1 MLCTSLYVAV
11 YVCSTLHWRVWRLP
25 AWYVSFRTK
34 QLLAGKWKI
43 HTVTCQSRDSDI
55 SLQVSVTSS
64 LSFPRSLELQTT
76 SASPE
81 GEWTGSRQGCN
92 WNDANIS
99 NTSTSSPDVN
109 DPAVWAYGG
118 LKINEDVT
126 WVCVKERRGCENS
139 CEFCEDDQHLTDQQ
153 TTSLANRKEK
163 KRIVFPVDLIPSQ
176 AWRWAQGCKI
186 CRMNYLRLARGKH
199 VTYDQ

>member
-1 MLCTSLYVAV
+1 MTVTSH
-11 YVCSTLHWRVWRLP
+11 CKCRWRLP
-25 AWYVSFRTK
+25 CPFLVRSS
-34 QLLAGKWKI
+34 
-43 HTVTCQSRDSDI
+43 SRR
-55 SLQVSVTSS
+55 QVRRQRASGPEADKDAIETTPTSVTH
-64 LSFPRSLELQTT
+64 LLLVPM
-76 SASPE
+76 
-81 GEWTGSRQGCN
+81 WTIPLFGLM
-92 WNDANIS
+92 
-99 NTSTSSPDVN
+99 VN
-109 DPAVWAYGG
+109 GG

-126 WVCVKERRGCENS
+126 WLCVREKRGCENS

-199 VTYDQ
+199 VT